1 MSTKDLHNQTILS
14 LANRLNE
21 ITREIQDLEL
31 EHNRIVHELKRRLP
45 KLKDDKNLEEKVMR
59 KEIK

>member
-21 ITREIQDLEL
+21 ITREI
-31 EHNRIVHELKRRLP
+31 LK
-45 KLKDDKNLEEKVMR
+45 EVE
-59 KEIK
+59 

>member
-31 EHNRIVHELKRRLP
+31 EHNSIVHELKRRLP
-45 KLKDDKNLEEKVMR
+45 KLKDDKNLEEKVLR
-59 KEIK
+59 KVKE